1 MLLWFL
7 NNNKGIKIYEMTPE
21 RARQSAGK
29 LSEKMEV
36 FYEYPAIKMSKIND
50 LNIKG
55 RNGAIPIR
63 IYQPTTEDNL
73 PVIVYFHGGGF
84 VFNDI
89 ESHDKV
95 CRRIARDNNAV
106 VVSVEYRLAPE
117 HKFPKGLHDAYDA
130 TCWVAEN
137 AKNINADSKKL
148 IVMGDS
154 AGGNLAAVVCSMAR
168 DLKGPNISY
177 QVLIYPCT
185 DATLNSPSIDQ
196 FAKGFLL
203 EKKMIEWFTQHYIS
217 KPEDIYNPLMSP
229 VFAKDFSSLPPA
241 FILTGACDPLK
252 DEAVK
257 YAKLLGD
264 AGNQV
269 THKDYE
275 GLIHGFIGLPRL
287 SNKILL
293 AYQDIQE
300 HLSKNLVLKNS

>member
-1 MLLWFL
+1 MLLWYL

-21 RARQSAGK
+21 QARQSAGK
-29 LSEKMEV
+29 LSEKMEI
-36 FYEYPAIKMSKIND
+36 FYEYPAIKMSKVSD
-50 LNIKG
+50 LNING
-55 RNGAIPIR
+55 RNGVIPIR
-63 IYQPTTEDNL
+63 IYQASSDHQL

-89 ESHDKV
+89 ESHDKI

-130 TCWVAEN
+130 TVWVSEN
-137 AKNINADSKKL
+137 AESFNGDSKKL

-154 AGGNLAAVVCSMAR
+154 AGGNLATVVCQMAR
-168 DLKGPNISY
+168 DLKGPDIFY

-185 DATLNSPSIDQ
+185 DATLNSPSINK
-196 FAKGFLL
+196 FATGFLL
-203 EKKMIEWFTQHYIS
+203 EKKMITWFTQHYIS

-229 VFAKDFSSLPPA
+229 IFAEDFSNLPSA

-252 DEAVK
+252 DEAIK
-257 YAKLLGD
+257 YAKLLQD

-269 THKDYE
+269 IHKDYD
-275 GLIHGFIGLPRL
+275 GLIHGFLGLPRL
-287 SNKILL
+287 SKKILV

-300 HLSKNLVLKNS
+300 ILKHALKK